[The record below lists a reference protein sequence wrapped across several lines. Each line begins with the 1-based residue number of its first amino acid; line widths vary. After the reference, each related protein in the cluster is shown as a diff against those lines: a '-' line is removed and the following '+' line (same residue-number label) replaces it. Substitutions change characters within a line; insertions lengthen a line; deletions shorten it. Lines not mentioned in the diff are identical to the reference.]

1 MPASQATG
9 SWHSGAVSSTSFSD
23 RGARPAARPG
33 GKRAGRNGDDGAV
46 LVCGLGRFGSGT
58 ADALA
63 RLGHEVLAIDRDPT
77 LVQEW
82 APRLTRVVEADTT
95 NLEALEQLGCGDFPV
110 AIVGI
115 GTSIES
121 SVLTCSNLVDLG
133 IPQIWAKA
141 ISGKHGKILERIGVH
156 KPVYPETDA
165 GKRVAHLVT
174 GKLMDYME
182 VDGEYAVAKMRPPT
196 EAHGFTLGQSELRRK
211 YGVTVVGVKAPG
223 EDFTYAV
230 PQTKISAHHMLIVSG
245 PTELIERFAARP

>member
-1 MPASQATG
+1 VAP
-9 SWHSGAVSSTSFSD
+9 VSSTNPVSKPP
-23 RGARPAARPG
+23 ARPAAKPASRRG
-33 GKRAGRNGDDGAV
+33 GRNGDDSAV

-63 RLGHEVLAIDRDPT
+63 RLGHEVLAIDRDPV

-82 APRLTRVVEADTT
+82 SSRLTRVVEADTT
-95 NLEALEQLGCGDFPV
+95 NLEALEQLGCGEFPV

-133 IPQIWAKA
+133 IPEIWAKA
-141 ISGKHGKILERIGVH
+141 ITPKHGKILERIGVH
-156 KPVYPETDA
+156 KPVYPEADA
-165 GKRVAHLVT
+165 GRRVAHLVT

-196 EAHGFTLGQSELRRK
+196 EAHGFTLGQSQLRRK
-211 YGVTVVGVKAPG
+211 YGVTVVGVKSPG
-223 EDFTYAV
+223 KEFTYAG
-230 PQTKISAHHMLIVSG
+230 QDTIISRHDVILVAGHS
-245 PTELIERFAARP
+245 ELLERFAARP